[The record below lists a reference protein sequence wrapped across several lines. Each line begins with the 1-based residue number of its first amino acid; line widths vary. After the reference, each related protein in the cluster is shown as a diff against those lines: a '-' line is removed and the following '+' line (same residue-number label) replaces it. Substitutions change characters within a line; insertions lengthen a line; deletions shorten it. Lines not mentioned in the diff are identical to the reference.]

1 MTELA
6 WVPAEACTL
15 PTAAQPLRLA
25 EFDALFAA
33 ALRDVERV
41 APDRLLLSFA
51 PRVEAEVRE
60 LLAREAACCSFFAF
74 SIDAGEDL
82 LVEVAVPEQ
91 HRDVLD
97 GLAVRAAEQRARCR

>member
-1 MTELA
+1 MTALE
-6 WVPAEACTL
+6 WVPVDACTL

-51 PRVEAEVRE
+51 PHVEVQLRD
-60 LLAREAACCSFFAF
+60 LLTREAACCTFFAF
-74 SIDAGEDL
+74 DVTVAEDV
-82 LVEVAVPEQ
+82 LVEVAVPTQYRE
-91 HRDVLD
+91 VLD
-97 GLAVRAAEQRARCR
+97 ALAIRAAEQRARCR